1 MRRAQR
7 LPPRAGNT
15 GVLDSSVLV
24 LCDRQLAVSGV
35 SVGSSSVR
43 ARLSKVCQK
52 RGERWCRVPRWP
64 LVVARDSCVVSR
76 VSCGDPLPQGGEI
89 RDFIMVYA
97 KTDDTY
103 SDSHTY
109 HTLSQVDRRYKK
121 VNSPLKTTGWIIM
134 G

>member
-43 ARLSKVCQK
+43 ARLSKVCVK
-52 RGERWCRVPRWP
+52 NVERE
-64 LVVARDSCVVSR
+64 VVSR
-76 VSCGDPLPQGGEI
+76 AALAIGRGS
-89 RDFIMVYA
+89 
-97 KTDDTY
+97 
-103 SDSHTY
+103 
-109 HTLSQVDRRYKK
+109 
-121 VNSPLKTTGWIIM
+121 
-134 G
+134 

>member
-1 MRRAQR
+1 MEEVVSA
-7 LPPRAGNT
+7 PCAAASPSAGNT

-43 ARLSKVCQK
+43 ACLSKVCQK

-97 KTDDTY
+97 KTDDTFRFTHI
-103 SDSHTY
+103 SHSI
-109 HTLSQVDRRYKK
+109 SQVDTKK
-121 VNSPLKTTGWIIM
+121 LIRP
-134 G
+134 

>member
-43 ARLSKVCQK
+43 ACLSKVCQK

-103 SDSHTY
+103 SHT
-109 HTLSQVDRRYKK
+109 HIRTLSGRYKK
-121 VNSPLKTTGWIIM
+121 VNSPLKKRDG
-134 G
+134 